1 MLSACCEKLFVIQED
16 VTKISKTTLKK
27 DSNSILMKKYF
38 NEVMLAQK
46 NIFKKKIYKVK
57 KENTNIISIQEGEL
71 NKLCLSKIDNFLKSD
86 IYIVYGSSYI
96 KGDLV
101 EFLIKKKAINIHLG
115 VSPYYRGT
123 ACNFWAVY
131 DNNPQYVGAT
141 IHLLSKG
148 LDSGAILYHVLSNNR
163 NNVFEYTMSTA
174 LIAFNSIVEKIKN
187 QSLLKIEA
195 EPQDRSKEI
204 RYSKNKDFTDE
215 IVMDFYKNKNFLNQF
230 EFKKNEYKDLFLQ

>member
-1 MLSACCEKLFVIQED
+1 MKITLFTSNSLRHNYLINMLSACCEKLFVIQED

-101 EFLIKKKAINIHLG
+101 EFLINVVEMIKEKVIN
-115 VSPYYRGT
+115 
-123 ACNFWAVY
+123 
-131 DNNPQYVGAT
+131 NNQKFLTTDFQYFQF
-141 IHLLSKG
+141 LS
-148 LDSGAILYHVLSNNR
+148 DFEIYHKYLFQNH
-163 NNVFEYTMSTA
+163 
-174 LIAFNSIVEKIKN
+174 KN
-187 QSLLKIEA
+187 
-195 EPQDRSKEI
+195 
-204 RYSKNKDFTDE
+204 
-215 IVMDFYKNKNFLNQF
+215 
-230 EFKKNEYKDLFLQ
+230 LFF